1 MNDIYGNKE
10 KDTKDVSNDH
20 LAPHELFKVAEGLLA
35 DAEHNAQVEVPYH
48 GKLVRFVKLGPVVF
62 QKGAYAD

>member
-20 LAPHELFKVAEGLLA
+20 LAPHELFKLAERLLA
-35 DAEHNAQVEVPYH
+35 GSEHNAQVEVAYH
-48 GKLVRFVKLGPVVF
+48 GKLVRFFNYKGVVF
-62 QKGAYAD
+62 QKGAYSN